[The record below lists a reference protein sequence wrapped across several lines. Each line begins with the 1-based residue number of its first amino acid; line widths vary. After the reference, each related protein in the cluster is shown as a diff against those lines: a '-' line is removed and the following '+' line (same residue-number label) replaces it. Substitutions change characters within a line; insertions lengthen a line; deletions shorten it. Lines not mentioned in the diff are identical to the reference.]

1 MSCIVESGR
10 SLCPSSLVFAGND
23 LPCPCCDT
31 PQSTPLSS
39 REAFWDPECCVSLQ
53 VPKDA
58 DTCSVSKQEDVP
70 SSEWPAQTTLA
81 SCGGKEVQQLVGARG
96 ASSGVE
102 ARFFSCITDPPDD
115 CPRDLCVTRAR
126 CQSEDDFDLLEL
138 LIDPKLGE
146 HLDDWDSDLED
157 AITSGCQTPGLCDA
171 EDDGDLWGDE
181 YEGWKQEVE
190 LENSSHE
197 DLVNTG
203 CSDSS
208 DCCST
213 RSSSQ
218 VLHRKRH
225 MFFVGDE
232 DEKIDFQ
239 DDIEFENSSSSE
251 DTELALDSDSQHQN
265 SSGSVTTGRCKMK
278 RCASDMRKE
287 SRSSM
292 VIPTMSA
299 LAPFL
304 LSLQPILTA
313 LPPAVASEVKELR
326 KLYPGISEDYLKT
339 LCEFGLLE
347 EVTYSETSSPTS
359 TLSRGRV
366 ISLSASFAGRK
377 TSQSYS
383 DTTEDQLSESSIP
396 DDAACQPEYR
406 PTPSVRGLF
415 LTTSLVSMATTL
427 TITRERKKNIIC
439 VSSRNSEGSA
449 DSNYSQPSS
458 DLSLDEERENLRRE
472 TERQALSQLEKART
486 KPVAFSVRTN
496 VAYDGSLDDDSPVH
510 GSAISFDVKD
520 FLHIKEKYDNNW
532 WIGRLVK
539 EGADVGFIPS
549 PVKLEN
555 LRIQQKSCK
564 LHSKTS
570 SSGNLGMIN
579 DVLSNSKSSNSRGST
594 PPTPGLDLDNGIDSN
609 LGEDSDSLGNSKG
622 KTSITTPPAKGKKN
636 PFFKKQEN
644 IPPYDVVPSMR
655 PLVLVGPSL
664 KGYEVTDMMQKALF
678 DYIKHKFEG
687 RVIITRVSADIS
699 LAKRSLLNNPSK
711 RALMERSNSRSSC
724 IAEVQAE
731 IERIF
736 ELARTLQLVVL
747 DCDTINHP
755 SQLAKTSLA
764 PILVYLK
771 ISSPKV
777 LQRLIKSR
785 GKSQSRN
792 LNVQMVA
799 AEKLAQC
806 PPEMFDVILDENQL
820 EDACEHIA
828 EYLEAYWQAT
838 HPPLP
843 PPQIQRP
850 LPSPH
855 TSPRSNHAQGNL
867 MRTNSTPPGPPG
879 SVAREPGYPR
889 YTDERVYHRGGPTGH
904 GGRTLPSRDPRD
916 MRDPRDRDL
925 RDDEYGERLPPQ
937 DPGHMYD
944 RPPDRPS
951 GRRQLPPTRDEDYH
965 SPHRPPTRQTLNV

>member
-570 SSGNLGMIN
+570 SSG
-579 DVLSNSKSSNSRGST
+579 
-594 PPTPGLDLDNGIDSN
+594 LDLDNGIDSN

-889 YTDERVYHRGGPTGH
+889 YTDERGNAPGN
-904 GGRTLPSRDPRD
+904 TLP
-916 MRDPRDRDL
+916 
-925 RDDEYGERLPPQ
+925 Q
-937 DPGHMYD
+937 
-944 RPPDRPS
+944 
-951 GRRQLPPTRDEDYH
+951 
-965 SPHRPPTRQTLNV
+965 

>member
-472 TERQALSQLEKART
+472 TERQALSQLEKT

>member
-1 MSCIVESGR
+1 MFSDVVACITRRTFFILLSPVTTSVMSCIAESDG
-10 SLCPSSLVFAGND
+10 SLCPRSLVFAGND

-31 PQSTPLSS
+31 SLLCS
-39 REAFWDPECCVSLQ
+39 RETICGPEYYASLQ
-53 VPKDA
+53 VEKDA
-58 DTCSVSKQEDVP
+58 DTCPVSLHEDVP
-70 SSEWPAQTTLA
+70 SSEWPARATVA
-81 SCGGKEVQQLVGARG
+81 SCGRKEMQQLVGG
-96 ASSGVE
+96 ASSGVV
-102 ARFFSCITDPPDD
+102 ARYLSGITEPPDD
-115 CPRDLCVTRAR
+115 SPYDLCFTRTR
-126 CQSEDDFDLLEL
+126 CHSQDDFDLLDL
-138 LIDPKLGE
+138 LVDPKLVE

-171 EDDGDLWGDE
+171 EDDGDLWGE
-181 YEGWKQEVE
+181 ECEGWKQEAE
-190 LENSSHE
+190 IENSSCG
-197 DLVNTG
+197 DMSNTL

-213 RSSSQ
+213 TSCSQ
-218 VLHRKRH
+218 LLHRKRP

-232 DEKIDFQ
+232 VEKIDFQ
-239 DDIEFENSSSSE
+239 DDTEFGN
-251 DTELALDSDSQHQN
+251 N
-265 SSGSVTTGRCKMK
+265 SSGGDTEIALANDRQHRNKSSSMTTEKWKVK
-278 RCASDMRKE
+278 RSLSDMRKE

-292 VIPTMSA
+292 GIPTKSA

-304 LSLQPILTA
+304 VPLQPILTA
-313 LPPAVASEVKELR
+313 LPPAVASEVEELR

-347 EVTYSETSSPTS
+347 EVTYSESSSPTS
-359 TLSRGRV
+359 TLSRGRGV
-366 ISLSASFAGRK
+366 SLSGSYAGRK
-377 TSQSYS
+377 PSQSYS

-396 DDAACQPEYR
+396 DDGACQPEYR

-415 LTTSLVSMATTL
+415 LTASLVSMATTF
-427 TITRERKKNIIC
+427 TAPRERKRNIIC
-439 VSSRNSEGSA
+439 ISSRSSEGSA

-570 SSGNLGMIN
+570 SS
-579 DVLSNSKSSNSRGST
+579 
-594 PPTPGLDLDNGIDSN
+594 GLDLDNGIDSN

-889 YTDERVYHRGGPTGH
+889 YADERVYHRGGPTGH

>member
-472 TERQALSQLEKART
+472 TERQALSQLEKARSSRRGAGGFRRRTEGQALVTLQKALT

-570 SSGNLGMIN
+570 SS
-579 DVLSNSKSSNSRGST
+579 
-594 PPTPGLDLDNGIDSN
+594 GLDLDNGIDSN

>member
-570 SSGNLGMIN
+570 SSG
-579 DVLSNSKSSNSRGST
+579 
-594 PPTPGLDLDNGIDSN
+594 LDLDNGIDSN